1 MEPRVKERVAAGR
14 AHGAQVTEQL
24 DEQEVA
30 LVDQVNVNVSQH
42 VEHVNGEPAQCKG
55 RDQERHQAEDL
66 PLPSPLGACLVLAPV
81 ARCHTLP
88 QFDGYTEVRHE
99 DSREREDVCYQQ
111 GAVRVRAPFFLLTQ
125 PEFLTD
131 GEPFILELHVVG
143 VQDCR
148 AHEAT
153 GEQPDAD

>member
-14 AHGAQVTEQL
+14 AHGTKVTEQL
-24 DEQEVA
+24 DEQKVA

-42 VEHVNGEPAQCKG
+42 VEHVNWEPAQCKD

-88 QFDGYTEVRHE
+88 QFDSYTEVGHE
-99 DSREREDVCYQQ
+99 DS
-111 GAVRVRAPFFLLTQ
+111 
-125 PEFLTD
+125 
-131 GEPFILELHVVG
+131 
-143 VQDCR
+143 
-148 AHEAT
+148 
-153 GEQPDAD
+153 